1 LNIISAILTDHFQ
14 KGDRKMNISN
24 EVQLANTSRQTA
36 IKESKMKITG
46 SKMIHGAGL
55 AAMGAGFLYITIQA
69 IHPLDVLSSVT
80 TAQWAITHYLSIVM
94 DLLAMLGV
102 TGIFAR
108 QVEKSGW
115 LGLASYLLFSG
126 FWAFSMALHFIEAFI
141 SPVAA
146 TEAPKFVE
154 GLLGMV
160 AGHASEIN
168 LGALPTV
175 YGLLIGVVGYV
186 LGGLLFGIATFRA
199 NLLPRWAGGLLALGT
214 LLPVLLFFVQ
224 HPYDRIFAVPVGLA
238 LVWLGYSLWS
248 ERREPVSE
256 PVLGKVS
263 PELSQTGAD

>member
-1 LNIISAILTDHFQ
+1 MNT
-14 KGDRKMNISN
+14 KGK
-24 EVQLANTSRQTA
+24 TA
-36 IKESKMKITG
+36 IKESKMQITS
-46 SKMIHGAGL
+46 SKVIRWAGL
-55 AAMGAGFLYITIQA
+55 AAMGAGILYITIQA
-69 IHPLDVLSSVT
+69 IHPLDVFSSVT

-94 DLLAMLGV
+94 DMLAMLGIA
-102 TGIFAR
+102 GLYAR

-115 LGLASYLLFSG
+115 LGLAGYLLFSG
-126 FWAFSMALHFIEAFI
+126 FWAFSVALHFIEAFI
-141 SPVAA
+141 SPVVANV
-146 TEAPKFVE
+146 APKFVE

-160 AGHASEIN
+160 TNTPNEFN
-168 LGALPTV
+168 LGALPTI

-199 NLLPRWAGGLLALGT
+199 RVLPRWAGGLLAIAT
-214 LLPVLLFFVQ
+214 LLPVLSSMVP

-238 LVWLGYSLWS
+238 LAWLGYALWS